1 MGHHIPVSSLAFL
14 VSSSSHTLITFAHF
28 GLIFDTLSNLKH
40 PCLDLAIES
49 KNMQAMYQNLSLVIV
64 DPKIFYSCRFL
75 LCRTSVMLDQTGVL
89 SMSFR
94 SKAFEIQASEV
105 WRFSNMLY
113 CKMGWRTKAVLQ
125 HGCHKCKLKEILQT
139 LSDHCFNILKCI
151 KVKFSD
157 DI

>member
-28 GLIFDTLSNLKH
+28 GLIFDTSSNLKH

-89 SMSFR
+89 FRVPLCHSDQKRLRYRLQKFGDFPICCIAKWAGGQKLSF
-94 SKAFEIQASEV
+94 
-105 WRFSNMLY
+105 NMAAINVSLKKSY
-113 CKMGWRTKAVLQ
+113 
-125 HGCHKCKLKEILQT
+125 KL
-139 LSDHCFNILKCI
+139 
-151 KVKFSD
+151 
-157 DI
+157 